1 MSDAAPYDVAA
12 VAALGE
18 EVLDERH
25 RAVPPTM
32 WGLTVEQVRA
42 RRPALSELATSVLT
56 LDRGALSANRDAVAA
71 WCAERGLGLA
81 PHGKTTMAPQLW
93 AEQLDAG
100 AWGITVATA
109 AQLAVARRFGVRRV
123 LVANELL
130 SPAALRW
137 LADDLAA
144 HPDVEVVVWVD
155 SLEAVALMDAALVGA
170 PVGPTVLVELGR
182 VGARTGARGPATAL
196 EVAAAVAASPVL
208 RLGGVGGYE
217 GVVASGASDDDLTAV
232 RAYVEDLRALHERLV
247 AEGRYDAL
255 RAGGRRPLVTCGG
268 SAYPDVVADALA
280 PLVGQD
286 GQDGPGA
293 VDVVLRSGASLVH
306 DDGHYEAL
314 SPFGVTT
321 RGTGPR
327 LRAAMHAWARVL
339 SQPEP
344 GLALADAGKRDV
356 PFDLGLPTVQRRR
369 ARPDEQAGGQGAVRL
384 EGVAVTA
391 LADQHTF
398 LRWDPARPAP
408 VRVGDVVRLGLSH
421 PCTAFDRWSLIPVLD
436 DADADDPV
444 VVDLVRTVF

>member
-12 VAALGE
+12 VAALDD
-18 EVLDERH
+18 EVVDERSK
-25 RAVPPTM
+25 AIPPSL
-32 WGLTVEQVRA
+32 WGLTVAQVRE
-42 RRPALSELATSVLT
+42 RRPRLAELSTPVLT
-56 LDRGALSANRDAVAA
+56 LDRGALTANRDAVAA

-81 PHGKTTMAPQLW
+81 PHGKTTMAPRLW

-100 AWGITVATA
+100 AWGITVATG

-130 SPAALRW
+130 SPGTLRW

-155 SLEAVALMDAALVGA
+155 SLEAVALMEDALAGA
-170 PVGPTVLVELGR
+170 RGPTVLVELGR
-182 VGARTGARGPATAL
+182 AGARTGARDL
-196 EVAAAVAASPVL
+196 ETAVAVARALVASPVL

-217 GVVASGASDDDLTAV
+217 GVVASGAGADDLAAV
-232 RAYVEDLRALHERLV
+232 RAYVEDLRALHERLD
-247 AEGRYDAL
+247 AEQAYDAL

-268 SAYPDVVADALA
+268 SAYPDVVAEVLA
-280 PLVGQD
+280 PLA
-286 GQDGPGA
+286 PSGA
-293 VDVVLRSGASLVH
+293 DVVLRSGASLVH
-306 DDGHYEAL
+306 DDGHYEGL
-314 SPFGVTT
+314 SPFGGDA
-321 RGTGPR
+321 RGEGPR

-369 ARPDEQAGGQGAVRL
+369 ARPDEPVGDQGVVRL

-391 LADQHTF
+391 LADQHAF
-398 LRWDPARPAP
+398 LRWDAGTPAP

-421 PCTAFDRWSLIPVLD
+421 PCTAFDRWSLIPVVD
-436 DADADDPV
+436 DADAADPV
-444 VVDLVRTVF
+444 VVDLVRTLF